1 MNSNDWEIRE
11 SQRQRELEEAK
22 GRAQQMEK
30 TMKWW
35 SECTSN
41 WREKWAKVNSQFISY
56 FRISLYLI
64 AFIDFSQVRNERNQS
79 REEAKQLRNALENAI
94 KDSNSYKR
102 EKRELEIQ
110 IVQLK
115 KEMEK
120 VHISLIK
127 HAGQLND
134 SDREI
139 SESPVDRL
147 SNDSMKNVNSEDGL
161 VTKTR
166 NFNEDGMKLDI
177 DDYIQ
182 QGALPKEVNKQISI
196 DEEEKQLIQKLSTS
210 KSDDAD
216 DDREYLSQKVKMLQL
231 RLDDAQK
238 VINAEKE

>member
-1 MNSNDWEIRE
+1 M
-11 SQRQRELEEAK
+11 
-22 GRAQQMEK
+22 
-30 TMKWW
+30 
-35 SECTSN
+35 
-41 WREKWAKVNSQFISY
+41 
-56 FRISLYLI
+56 
-64 AFIDFSQVRNERNQS
+64 RNERNQA
-79 REEAKQLRNALENAI
+79 REESKQLRNALESAI

-102 EKRELEIQ
+102 EKHELEIQ

-127 HAGQLND
+127 HAGQIND

-139 SESPVDRL
+139 SGSPIERL

-166 NFNEDGMKLDI
+166 SFNEDGMKLDI

-182 QGALPKEVNKQISI
+182 QGAMPKNNGNNKQLSI
-196 DEEEKQLIQKLSTS
+196 DEEEKELIEKLSTS
-210 KSDDAD
+210 KAEDAEDDH
-216 DDREYLSQKVKMLQL
+216 EYLSQKVKMLQL

-238 VINAEKE
+238 ILMSEKE